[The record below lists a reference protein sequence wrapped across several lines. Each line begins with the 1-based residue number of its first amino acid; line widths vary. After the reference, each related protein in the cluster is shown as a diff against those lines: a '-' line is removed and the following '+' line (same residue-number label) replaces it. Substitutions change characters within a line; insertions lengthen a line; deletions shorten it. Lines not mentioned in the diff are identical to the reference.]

1 MYTIRLSDGTTLE
14 NLRLNGNNFISQTPI
29 TSDMFAGK
37 LKKVWITC
45 PGYDEGEEITQELNN
60 VELVAIQKY
69 PDGYNFILRE
79 IPSDELEQKRIK
91 GDIEYIAMMSDIE
104 LEG

>member
-37 LKKVWITC
+37 LKKVWITS